1 MQGHIKIMIV
11 SIVLVTLV
19 SLPVLIYTNEINK
32 LTDAWRISVLVL
44 WLLLINLVILF
55 SSKIVLKFWKK

>member
-1 MQGHIKIMIV
+1 MIV